1 MYDIW
6 YYDRDAHT
14 TGKKIVNSIEEL
26 YDWFMRNGG
35 YCCSVIITNICE
47 HRDNIDEEEES

>member
-14 TGKKIVNSIEEL
+14 TGKTIVNSIEEL
-26 YDWFMRNGG
+26 YNWFMRNGG

-47 HRDNIDEEEES
+47 HRDNIEEES

>member
-6 YYDRDAHT
+6 YYDRDAHS
-14 TGKKIVNSIEEL
+14 TGKATVDTMDEL
-26 YDWFMRNGG
+26 YNWFMKNRG

-47 HRDNIDEEEES
+47 HRDDEEEES